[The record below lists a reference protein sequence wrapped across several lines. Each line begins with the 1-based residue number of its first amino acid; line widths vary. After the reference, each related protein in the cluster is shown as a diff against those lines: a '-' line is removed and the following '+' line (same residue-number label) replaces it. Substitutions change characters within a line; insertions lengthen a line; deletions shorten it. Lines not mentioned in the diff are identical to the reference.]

1 MIASISSRAAQV
13 ASTTGR
19 SLSSRAGSQS
29 SSLSA
34 RSQGNLNQ
42 KRGLQDTNLRSLSSS
57 SSTQWTD
64 AEDKSIW
71 GLTASAF
78 ATGGAVALYL
88 ASDFQKAST
97 TTQCSSFAPM
107 DQQAGTS
114 LREYAPSKALIQRTV
129 ANTGLRRILTEPNEE
144 TEESTLKSTST
155 SISFLPK
162 KKLDVT
168 SLTPPSERDVNVL
181 NNMEQVPAASINM
194 IDVVEASVKQAST
207 WEKKAK
213 AAVSMLTNPSR
224 YETSVRAMRG
234 GRLYMED
241 AYCIHD
247 GGRFAGVFDGHGG
260 SMVSK
265 YSSDIVYE
273 KIKKFLA
280 TDTHA
285 SDSHPSIGTLVRSI
299 HAAFDEIDD
308 EVLSIDEF
316 QYQGSTA
323 VAVYVHEDEDS
334 KDRTIISANLGDS
347 RAVLCRGNKAVE
359 LTRDHKPDD
368 EHEKNRIIAMGET
381 IEWDSYCQVHRVKN
395 LSLSRALGDR
405 FAKPVV
411 SGEVEIQ
418 LFPLSEMPSH
428 GDNQDDFIVLASD
441 GLWDVM
447 TSQNCVDFVKQ
458 RLNPTEA
465 QAKSMTKT
473 DFKHHKF
480 SRRKNMS
487 RVLANEALRR
497 GSCDNI
503 CVVVIWL
510 NDLED

>member
-13 ASTTGR
+13 ASTTSR

-107 DQQAGTS
+107 EQQAGTS

-129 ANTGLRRILTEPNEE
+129 ANTGIRRILTEPNEE
-144 TEESTLKSTST
+144 SQGSTLKSTST

-181 NNMEQVPAASINM
+181 NNMEQVPSASMNM

-224 YETSVRAMRG
+224 YEVSWCFF
-234 GRLYMED
+234 LD
-241 AYCIHD
+241 ADY
-247 GGRFAGVFDGHGG
+247 
-260 SMVSK
+260 
-265 YSSDIVYE
+265 
-273 KIKKFLA
+273 
-280 TDTHA
+280 
-285 SDSHPSIGTLVRSI
+285 
-299 HAAFDEIDD
+299 
-308 EVLSIDEF
+308 
-316 QYQGSTA
+316 
-323 VAVYVHEDEDS
+323 
-334 KDRTIISANLGDS
+334 
-347 RAVLCRGNKAVE
+347 
-359 LTRDHKPDD
+359 
-368 EHEKNRIIAMGET
+368 
-381 IEWDSYCQVHRVKN
+381 
-395 LSLSRALGDR
+395 
-405 FAKPVV
+405 
-411 SGEVEIQ
+411 
-418 LFPLSEMPSH
+418 
-428 GDNQDDFIVLASD
+428 
-441 GLWDVM
+441 
-447 TSQNCVDFVKQ
+447 
-458 RLNPTEA
+458 
-465 QAKSMTKT
+465 
-473 DFKHHKF
+473 
-480 SRRKNMS
+480 
-487 RVLANEALRR
+487 
-497 GSCDNI
+497 
-503 CVVVIWL
+503 
-510 NDLED
+510 